1 MEEIKEVIAELI
13 LNQLKHTA
21 LKKENILNVIEIPP
35 SPELGDY
42 AFPCFILAKEMK
54 KSPVDIATGLATEIK
69 PGKAHKD
76 ISGIKA
82 AGPYLNFF
90 LDKKIMVESAVN
102 KILKEK
108 EKFGCCNEK
117 GRILIEHTSVNPN
130 ASPHVGRARNSIIGD
145 SIKRILEFSGFETEV
160 HYYVNDVSKQIAMMS
175 LNCTGR
181 EKFSELLKKYQEIA
195 DKVSKSPELEK
206 KVFAVL
212 NKFESGDKAT
222 IAKIRR
228 IVSIAIAGQKKIL
241 LDFGIKFDRFD
252 YESSYLKGSY
262 EILKR
267 LEKTGRLF
275 TDDDG
280 RKVLNQEGTGVER
293 GMKSPVLVLTRND
306 GTGLYPLRD
315 LAYTIDKLDKSE
327 KNIIVLGED
336 HKLYFQQVSAALK
349 LLGYGSPQAVHYSF
363 VLIQD
368 AGKAKK
374 MSTRKGDIVLLEDFM
389 KEAEEK
395 AEKEIK
401 SRKTKGDAKKIGYGA
416 VKYALLKN
424 SADKNIIFNWQDALS
439 FEGDTGPYLQ
449 YSYARASSILK
460 KAKISES
467 RIKSIKISSLESHE
481 IELARKL
488 NQFPA
493 VIEGACRQLNPSS
506 IANYS
511 FELAKLFNEFYHA
524 CPVIHSSKEVQNQ
537 RLALVQSFRIVM
549 KNALWLLGMDAIE
562 EM

>member
-1 MEEIKEVIAELI
+1 MEEAKEVIAGL
-13 LNQLKHTA
+13 LSKHIGM
-21 LKKENILNVIEIPP
+21 KKEEILRLIETPP
-35 SPELGDY
+35 SADMGDY
-42 AFPCFILAKEMK
+42 AFPCFALAKEMK
-54 KSPVDIATGLATEIK
+54 KSPVDIAAELANSIK
-69 PGKAHKD
+69 P
-76 ISGIKA
+76 INEIPEIKA

-90 LDKKIMVESAVN
+90 LDKKTLVEQAIN

-108 EKFGCCNEK
+108 EKFGCCGK
-117 GRILIEHTSVNPN
+117 RGRVLIEHTSINPN

-145 SIKRILEFSGFETEV
+145 SIKRILEFSGFETEA

-175 LNCTGR
+175 LNCTGG
-181 EKFSELLKKYQEIA
+181 EKFSQLLKKYQEISR
-195 DKVSKSPELEK
+195 KVKKSPALEK

-222 IAKIRR
+222 RDKIKR
-228 IVSIAIAGQKKIL
+228 IVSIAIEGQKKIL

-267 LEKTGRLF
+267 LDKTGRLF
-275 TDDDG
+275 TDSDG
-280 RKVLNQEGTGVER
+280 RKVLNQEGTGVEK

-315 LAYTIDKLDKSE
+315 IAYTIDKLKKSE
-327 KNIIVLGED
+327 RNIIVLGED

-349 LLGYGSPQAVHYSF
+349 LLGYTPPQAVHYSF
-363 VLIQD
+363 VLIQG

-389 KEAEEK
+389 KEAEDK
-395 AEKEIK
+395 AEKEIEN
-401 SRKTKGDAKKIGYGA
+401 RKTKGNAKKIGYGA
-416 VKYALLKN
+416 VKYAILKN

-460 KAKISES
+460 KAKTDESKIKQIKVIS
-467 RIKSIKISSLESHE
+467 LDFHE
-481 IELARKL
+481 IELAKKL
-488 NQFPA
+488 ALFSGVAQNA
-493 VIEGACRQLNPSS
+493 YRQLNPSA
-506 IANYS
+506 IANYA
-511 FELAKLFNEFYHA
+511 FQLAQQFNEFYHA
-524 CPVIHSSKEVQNQ
+524 CPVIASEKETQKQ

-549 KNALWLLGMDAIE
+549 KNALWLLGIEAIE

>member
-1 MEEIKEVIAELI
+1 MEEAKEVIAELI

-21 LKKENILNVIEIPP
+21 LKKEDILHIIEIPP

-54 KSPVDIATGLATEIK
+54 KSPVDIATEIAMK
-69 PGKAHKD
+69 IKTGKTHKD

-82 AGPYLNFF
+82 TGPYLNFF
-90 LDKKIMVESAVN
+90 LDKKIAVESAVSR
-102 KILKEK
+102 ILKER
-108 EKFGCCNEK
+108 EKFGCCNAR
-117 GRILIEHTSVNPN
+117 GRVLIEHTSVNPN

-145 SIKRILEFSGFETEV
+145 SIKRILDFSGFKTEA

-181 EKFSELLKKYQEIA
+181 EKFSQLLKKYQEISN
-195 DKVSKSPELEK
+195 KVSKSPELEK

-212 NKFESGDKAT
+212 NKFEAGNKAT
-222 IAKIRR
+222 ISKIRK
-228 IVSIAIAGQKKIL
+228 IVSVAIAGQKKIL

-267 LEKTGRLF
+267 LDKTGRLF
-275 TDDDG
+275 TDSNG

-315 LAYTIDKLDKSE
+315 IAYTIDKLKKSE
-327 KNIIVLGED
+327 RNIIVLGED

-349 LLGYGSPQAVHYSF
+349 LLGYASPQAVHYSF

-374 MSTRKGDIVLLEDFM
+374 MSTRKGEIVLLEDFM
-389 KEAEEK
+389 KEAEKK
-395 AEKEIK
+395 AEKEIEN
-401 SRKTKGDAKKIGYGA
+401 RKTKGDAKKIGYGA
-416 VKYALLKN
+416 VKYAILKN
-424 SADKNIIFNWQDALS
+424 SADKNIIFNWQDALN

-460 KAKISES
+460 KAKSDES
-467 RIKSIKISSLESHE
+467 KIRQIKVVSLEFHE
-481 IELARKL
+481 IELAKKL
-488 NQFPA
+488 YQFSEI
-493 VIEGACRQLNPSS
+493 VESACKQLNPSS
-506 IANYS
+506 IANYA
-511 FELAKLFNEFYHA
+511 FQLAQMFNEFYHA
-524 CPVIHSSKEVQNQ
+524 CPVIHAEKGIQEQRIAIVQ
-537 RLALVQSFRIVM
+537 AFRIVM
-549 KNALWLLGMDAIE
+549 KNTLWLLGIDAIE